1 VTAFPADAESNL
13 FESPYPEYF
22 QALAHCAYP
31 GDVRRIREAHS
42 GWSEPREYPPLYDV
56 QCGWDAPKTGKAFK
70 ILWLK
75 CEGESVRAWRRRR
88 AQDWTM
94 LDPYE
99 RIDPNEFRM
108 RREEAERRMRLPPRQ
123 RIPMVEGYQL
133 VGEPPL
139 GEAVGPQIPERD
151 SFLIL
156 RANEAFLQVI
166 VVSHEDVSK
175 ICASAAPLPPAKSPA
190 ELGREGGKENAER
203 IAALADI
210 PSAAEA
216 GRKGGWRKQALQREE
231 KPLWHF
237 DLVRIANAARKDDP
251 SIFNKDIIEKVKSE
265 CDRRGIPHPEPR
277 QMLSVLSDF
286 ITKGNI
292 PRRKK

>member
-1 VTAFPADAESNL
+1 
-13 FESPYPEYF
+13 
-22 QALAHCAYP
+22 
-31 GDVRRIREAHS
+31 
-42 GWSEPREYPPLYDV
+42 
-56 QCGWDAPKTGKAFK
+56 
-70 ILWLK
+70 
-75 CEGESVRAWRRRR
+75 
-88 AQDWTM
+88 
-94 LDPYE
+94 
-99 RIDPNEFRM
+99 
-108 RREEAERRMRLPPRQ
+108 MRLPPRQ